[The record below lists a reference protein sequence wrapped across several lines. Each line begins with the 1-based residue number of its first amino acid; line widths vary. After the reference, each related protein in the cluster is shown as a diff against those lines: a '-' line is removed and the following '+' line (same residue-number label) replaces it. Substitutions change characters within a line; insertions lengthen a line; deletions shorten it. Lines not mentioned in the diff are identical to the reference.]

1 MTARQVMSEIEVPD
15 IKGYSQVHTDLKV
28 PELCSSGEKLTMDFA
43 CPLLVWISFQGK
55 KKKKSCVE
63 GQKADGERRSKGRF
77 QVDLWPIPPFVLLH
91 SSGLGTD
98 VPSDE
103 PFIA

>member
-55 KKKKSCVE
+55 KKKKKAGCSAQRLLGKGEAE
-63 GQKADGERRSKGRF
+63 GG
-77 QVDLWPIPPFVLLH
+77 
-91 SSGLGTD
+91 
-98 VPSDE
+98 
-103 PFIA
+103 

>member
-1 MTARQVMSEIEVPD
+1 MSEIEVPD

-55 KKKKSCVE
+55 KKKKVVWR
-63 GQKADGERRSKGRF
+63 GRRLMGKGEAKGGFRWTSGPSRHLF
-77 QVDLWPIPPFVLLH
+77 SSILQG
-91 SSGLGTD
+91 SGLMCHLM
-98 VPSDE
+98 SHLLLE
-103 PFIA
+103 